1 MGNNRRGRSR
11 GPTFFYLI
19 LMIAVALAI
28 GYAGAEYLIY
38 PYLSGESFFSKDP
51 ADSTESLENSTS
63 TGIIVDQQEIQDVG
77 MSSAESG
84 TSPSLSIFSLQFGS
98 FSTKEA
104 AVTRQAELSGRS
116 IPTYLIT
123 SDNTY
128 KVLGMAYLDKEQA
141 RAHAAAWKAQDLDV
155 FVSQQTIRIDNEARK
170 TRVESLL
177 RTYQE
182 AKNLETAVDKE
193 LLNKVQEAIII
204 VLDELT

>member
-1 MGNNRRGRSR
+1 MGSNRRGRSR

-19 LMIAVALAI
+19 LMIAAALAI

-38 PYLSGESFFSKDP
+38 PYLSGESFFSKDS
-51 ADSTESLENSTS
+51 ADSPGSLENSTS
-63 TGIIVDQQEIQDVG
+63 TGIIVDEQKIQDVG
-77 MSSAESG
+77 MSSVESG
-84 TSPSLSIFSLQFGS
+84 TSTGLPVFSLQFGS
-98 FSTKEA
+98 FSTIEA
-104 AVTRQAELSGRS
+104 AVMRQGELSS
-116 IPTYLIT
+116 MSVPTYLIT

-141 RAHAAAWKAQDLDV
+141 RTNAAAWKAQNLDV
-155 FVSQQTIRIDNEARK
+155 FVSQQTIRFDDEARK
-170 TRVESLL
+170 TRLESLL

-204 VLDELT
+204 IMDELN

>member
-1 MGNNRRGRSR
+1 
-11 GPTFFYLI
+11 
-19 LMIAVALAI
+19 
-28 GYAGAEYLIY
+28 
-38 PYLSGESFFSKDP
+38 
-51 ADSTESLENSTS
+51 
-63 TGIIVDQQEIQDVG
+63 

>member
-51 ADSTESLENSTS
+51 TDSTESLENSTS

-77 MSSAESG
+77 MSSVESG
-84 TSPSLSIFSLQFGS
+84 TSPALSVFSLQFGS

-104 AVTRQAELSGRS
+104 AVTRQAELSDRS